1 MKMRQPGSTFSPVPQ
16 VFATTA
22 MFGRDQVDG
31 NEQVPTPI
39 SPGDANAGNQ
49 PHSQNQI
56 PLQSSHQRPP
66 PLSSGYRVAFITTA
80 NGPFSAP
87 EKVGDPPCHDLDGSP
102 IFFGSA
108 FIGNSVHPCKVAPHL
123 MPVCRVPYGGGGE
136 HNGRYDLLP
145 FTQDMEIIPASG
157 GVIPPGRRPVEGG
170 YENGIKLYH
179 AVGQIDGVRVPG
191 KCGEHL
197 GGANIPF
204 GGEERFMRDY
214 EILVWRIT
222 NRWEPIPEDEGR
234 EYFHQ
239 ENPDWEQIYKEFA
252 KVLPD
257 RIVKANKA
265 EKRLRSDLNQIE
277 TPEPKQTNQGNRISG
292 NPGSAAPPAPP
303 PVLPQGLPPA
313 PPPAPPPSPQQNSQ
327 VYVKEISINK
337 PPIFTGATNRAKK

>member
-22 MFGRDQVDG
+22 MFGRDG
-31 NEQVPTPI
+31 N
-39 SPGDANAGNQ
+39 
-49 PHSQNQI
+49 NQI
-56 PLQSSHQRPP
+56 SLQSSHQRPP

-108 FIGNSVHPCKVAPHL
+108 FLDNSVHPCKVAPHL
-123 MPVCRVPYGGGGE
+123 MPVCRVPYGGGEYE
-136 HNGRYDLLP
+136 HTGRYDLLP
-145 FTQDMEIIPASG
+145 FTQDTELIPASG

-214 EILVWRIT
+214 EILVWR
-222 NRWEPIPEDEGR
+222 
-234 EYFHQ
+234 Y
-239 ENPDWEQIYKEFA
+239 
-252 KVLPD
+252 
-257 RIVKANKA
+257 
-265 EKRLRSDLNQIE
+265 
-277 TPEPKQTNQGNRISG
+277 
-292 NPGSAAPPAPP
+292 
-303 PVLPQGLPPA
+303 
-313 PPPAPPPSPQQNSQ
+313 
-327 VYVKEISINK
+327 
-337 PPIFTGATNRAKK
+337 